1 MVFSSFTF
9 LFGFFPLLLII
20 YFFPPF
26 RKREVRNGILLL
38 FSLAFYSFGGWR
50 LMPVIFLSIV
60 INFTSVE
67 DYRIGSKKTLFVR
80 WQ

>member
-50 LMPVIFLSIV
+50 LMPVIF
-60 INFTSVE
+60 SV
-67 DYRIGSKKTLFVR
+67 DCDKLHLWKTIG
-80 WQ
+80 